1 MRTPR
6 LAALLAA
13 LALPLALGCGG
24 GSPTTKP
31 ADTGEYEKKMK
42 ESMQKENQ
50 QRKGN
55 VMPAGTSAKE

>member
-6 LAALLAA
+6 TALLLAA

-31 ADTGEYEKKMK
+31 ADQDAYRKKME
-42 ESMQKENQ
+42 ESQQKENQ

-55 VMPAGTSAKE
+55 VMPTGTSAKE